1 MSVAA
6 CGVTIVCL
14 CLCLCGRFV
23 YFSPRNMKR
32 SKPIAEKIGISFDW
46 NCAISLRDLEG
57 RFPAHLSLSVT
68 APPYMRLT

>member
-1 MSVAA
+1 
-6 CGVTIVCL
+6 
-14 CLCLCGRFV
+14 
-23 YFSPRNMKR
+23 MKR